1 LDPNAPSSSFGEST
15 ISFFGEKNDRKINHG
30 WWYTYPS
37 EKYESHLGLLF
48 PQKGT
53 LSVPTFTHV
62 WMDEVKINIK
72 KKNSVKQCYIYGICT
87 NEYIM
92 LLKKMI
98 EGHLAIT

>member
-1 LDPNAPSSSFGEST
+1 VGLESRPSSMAYVRGYPH
-15 ISFFGEKNDRKINHG
+15 KIWPCMVQYLH
-30 WWYTYPS
+30 
-37 EKYESHLGLLF
+37 F
-48 PQKGT
+48 QKGT

-72 KKNSVKQCYIYGICT
+72 KTYSVKQCYIYGICT